1 MTLLYFTA
9 PWCVPCRTFGPI
21 MDQVTEMPVTKV
33 DVDQD
38 PALAQ
43 IVNVFSVPTV
53 VLTDGPKEIARFSG
67 ARSLE
72 YVNQFI
78 ADHAKR

>member
-1 MTLLYFTA
+1 MTLIYFTA

-21 MDQVTEMPVTKV
+21 MDQVTKVPVYKV
-33 DVDQD
+33 DVDHN
-38 PALAQ
+38 PEMAAT
-43 IVNVFSVPTV
+43 VNVFSVPTV
-53 VLTDGPKEIARFSG
+53 VLTEGSREIARFSG

-78 ADHAKR
+78 ADNS